1 MPRTMNHQTRVTK
14 MTILPEGEP
23 IYSEGA
29 TRIEIDDEGA
39 GEFVVVS
46 QDKGKILI
54 DPEEWRPLRE
64 AINKMIE
71 QCRGEKR

>member
-1 MPRTMNHQTRVTK
+1 MPRTMSYKTRITQI
-14 MTILPEGEP
+14 TIVPEGEP

-54 DPEEWRPLRE
+54 DPEEWRPLCE
-64 AINKMIE
+64 AINKMISE
-71 QCRGEKR
+71 CKVSK

>member
-23 IYSEGA
+23 IFSEWA
-29 TRIEIDDEGA
+29 THIEIDDEGG
-39 GEFVVVS
+39 GELVLVS
-46 QDKGKILI
+46 QENGKIRI